1 MTEDKLERM
10 RVYAAGRSAFYG
22 DVVRCPYSGWRAGT
36 WAKGFESAKQAYAD
50 DVAAELAP
58 GTDELDIRIGQALT
72 ERLQELCPDAMDW
85 FDSRNVEPLVEAV
98 LAAIEER
105 S

>member
-10 RVYAAGRSAFYG
+10 RVYSAGRRAFYTG
-22 DVVRCPYSGWRAGT
+22 ENCPYSGWRAGT
-36 WAKGFESAKQAYAD
+36 WAKGFASAKKERDD
-50 DVAAELAP
+50 DVAAESTA

-72 ERLQELCPDAMDW
+72 ERLQELCPGAMDW

-98 LAAIEER
+98 LAAIKER
-105 S
+105 T